1 MLTLVLGGARSGK
14 SAYAQSLCADR
25 AAVFI
30 AAARDAGDPEWR
42 ERIARHRRDRPPC
55 WRTIEAPLALTEAL
69 EGVGQEEVALVDCL
83 GVWVA
88 NLMYE
93 HREQAPA
100 EIEAEVLAHV
110 ERAATIALR
119 RETIVVSNEVGSA
132 TVPEHPLARH
142 FRDVLGFANQIVARR
157 ADRVVLV
164 VAGIPMTV
172 KDGGA
177 R

>member
-30 AAARDAGDPEWR
+30 ATARDVGDPEWR
-42 ERIARHRRDRPPC
+42 ERIARHRRDRPPR
-55 WRTIEAPLALTEAL
+55 WRTIEAPLALVETL
-69 EGVGQEEVALVDCL
+69 EGVPQEAVALVDCL
-83 GVWVA
+83 GVWVG

-93 HREQAPA
+93 HRELATA
-100 EIEAEVLAHV
+100 ESEAQVLGRV
-110 ERAATIALR
+110 ECVATIAAR

-132 TVPEHPLARH
+132 TVPEHPVARR
-142 FRDVLGFANQIVARR
+142 FRDMLGFANQIVARH
-157 ADRVVLV
+157 AGRVVLV